1 MLRSADA
8 FRKYQQATG
17 AIMDHTTGMLM
28 ITPQQYDKLQDLTF
42 KIGGKPF
49 ALTPNA
55 QIWPR
60 SRNNLLGG
68 KSDATYL
75 IVSEMSEAKVNRL
88 GFHFLIGYT
97 FLQVYIHC
105 LEIRQS

>member
-60 SRNNLLGG
+60 SRNNLLPVAGR
-68 KSDATYL
+68 SDAIYL
-75 IVSEMSEAKVNRL
+75 IVTELSEATARDI
-88 GFHFLIGYT
+88 GFHFIIGYT
-97 FLQVYIHC
+97 FM
-105 LEIRQS
+105 